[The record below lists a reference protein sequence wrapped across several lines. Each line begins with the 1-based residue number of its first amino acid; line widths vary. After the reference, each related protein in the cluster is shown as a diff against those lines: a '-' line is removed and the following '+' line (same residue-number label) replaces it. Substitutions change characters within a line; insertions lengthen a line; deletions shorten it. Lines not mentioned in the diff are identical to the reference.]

1 MKALYYTKFTTEKA
15 ERTQDEFNDVNGALE
30 KYKPKKNSKYVKP
43 REKLLINTQNFY
55 KGRQMIID
63 AFKNKILP
71 MVHPGFSEDEVE
83 MKRKRMV
90 DCQQ

>member
-1 MKALYYTKFTTEKA
+1 
-15 ERTQDEFNDVNGALE
+15 
-30 KYKPKKNSKYVKP
+30 
-43 REKLLINTQNFY
+43 
-55 KGRQMIID
+55 MIID

-71 MVHPGFSEDEVE
+71 MVHTGFSEDEVE